1 MKILLV
7 QSYLKGDVF
16 PPVYPLGISYIASF
30 LTKHE
35 VRIYDPN
42 LSLNPIDD
50 LIKEIN
56 GFSPQII
63 GISLRNIDNQSRKN
77 PLNYYGDFQHLL
89 RTIKKRCPS
98 THIVAGGTGFSMFA
112 QKIMNTN
119 PEIDYG
125 VYLEGEETLS
135 ELTDN
140 LDHPDK
146 VKGVY
151 YRKNG
156 VVYYTGTRTL
166 PQFEKFPAPG
176 RDIVNP
182 IPYINGEAAI
192 GIQTQRGCPLK
203 CAYCN
208 YPALN
213 GNLLRSRPPANVV
226 DEIENLLH
234 SYGIQQFMFADSLF
248 NKPLEHAIGICKE
261 IMKRNLQ
268 DEIKWMCWLDVRGVT
283 KDFLHLLKN
292 AGCSGISFSPD
303 GLSTS
308 SLISLRKGI
317 KERDVWNIL
326 KIITTDPV
334 IKDTKFIITMFINS
348 PGETYFGMIKMLFYK
363 FLSLAAKKILKR
375 NVNVQIGW
383 IRLEPDTEIYRVAM
397 KQGIISPGKSL
408 LPANANDVK
417 TLFYLNPSLQFLD
430 RIVLAMASVTES
442 IKGKIKHTLI
452 RRAL

>member
-1 MKILLV
+1 
-7 QSYLKGDVF
+7 
-16 PPVYPLGISYIASF
+16 
-30 LTKHE
+30 
-35 VRIYDPN
+35 
-42 LSLNPIDD
+42 
-50 LIKEIN
+50 
-56 GFSPQII
+56 
-63 GISLRNIDNQSRKN
+63 
-77 PLNYYGDFQHLL
+77 
-89 RTIKKRCPS
+89 
-98 THIVAGGTGFSMFA
+98 
-112 QKIMNTN
+112 
-119 PEIDYG
+119 
-125 VYLEGEETLS
+125 
-135 ELTDN
+135 
-140 LDHPDK
+140 
-146 VKGVY
+146 
-151 YRKNG
+151 
-156 VVYYTGTRTL
+156 
-166 PQFEKFPAPG
+166 
-176 RDIVNP
+176 
-182 IPYINGEAAI
+182 
-192 GIQTQRGCPLK
+192 
-203 CAYCN
+203 
-208 YPALN
+208 
-213 GNLLRSRPPANVV
+213 
-226 DEIENLLH
+226 
-234 SYGIQQFMFADSLF
+234 MFADSLF